1 MVLKTGLIGAV
12 RRVVVIIMYH
22 HNKRNLRIQMYIT
35 SCIFFA
41 QLSTLLAVR

>member
-1 MVLKTGLIGAV
+1 VVLKTGLMGEM
-12 RRVVVIIMYH
+12 RRVVVIVIYQ
-22 HNKRNLRIQMYIT
+22 HNKRNLIMHVYLT

>member
-1 MVLKTGLIGAV
+1 VVLKTGLMGEV
-12 RRVVVIIMYH
+12 RKVVVVIMYH